1 MQIEPDLKMLFAGYV
16 DEMKKLLFS
25 LDSESREEI
34 AKKYA
39 AQEPGPLV
47 QQFEGRIDKKEAVK
61 KYEERKGREIVLYP
75 TGDIFS

>member
-39 AQEPGPLV
+39 AQEPEPLV
-47 QQFEGRIDKKEAVK
+47 QQFEGRIDKEAVK
-61 KYEERKGREIVLYP
+61 KYEERKGREIVPYL
-75 TGDIFS
+75 TGEI